1 MEGFFIAGTDT
12 EIGKTYVTC
21 ALLRDLRRRG
31 ICAMGY
37 KPVACGDR
45 NDPRAIRE
53 AVGEPS
59 LSLELINPIFLR
71 AAAAPLIAAEFEG
84 AELNVRKLTEGY
96 HTLRRQYSLVLVE
109 GVGGWETPLAR
120 GQSMADLA
128 QELGLPIILVVGN
141 KLGAV
146 NHTVLTVQSI
156 RSRGLTCRSIV
167 LNHAGEEWASAE
179 LTNRRLIEESTGI
192 PVTAELI
199 HAQEEID
206 SHAVLNI

>member
-109 GVGGWETPLAR
+109 GVGGWETPLVR
-120 GQSMADLA
+120 GQSM
-128 QELGLPIILVVGN
+128 PIILVVGN